1 MRLSLSQ
8 ISNPNLIYQFKDI
21 ENISGPVTLEL
32 TDGEI
37 TIPIRHAII
46 HFIYWRNLIFFNL
59 PIKLRHVI
67 FTSGICSLDI
77 ISKLQTVCF
86 NDMIDAYPDKET
98 EIVQCLFDTINFNNK
113 FILKNL
119 TKYHSSLDI
128 FEMSRMMRDE
138 KVKEV
143 VNVKLDPLF
152 GTDVIEKTIA
162 QANEEFCSLLEK
174 RGSLTHNP
182 LIPFMEAK
190 LLNKNQ
196 LMQIFIALGV
206 RTDVNDMIVTYP
218 VTTSV
223 FEGMKNIWQYA
234 VESLSSKKSKFYN
247 AVAVRT
253 SQYVNRK
260 QQLSQ
265 FVIERI
271 YKGSCGTDVTVTFH
285 ITPINYKHL
294 EGKIIKNEDGSEI
307 ILTNDILPD
316 YIGKTVQMYSPI
328 TCRYTDG
335 YCEKC
340 GGMLTR
346 FLPKELNNTLK
357 DWQWVYAHTPTSS
370 SGSCTIYGNYN
381 HIALGE
387 TFPYILTESK
397 NYSAPTLPDS
407 SATAINSHTTLFG
420 NPVISPEN
428 CNYQFRFFDI
438 SITGNQGVLET
449 DQRNEETGLLEGGLL
464 LTKFKNNLLFN
475 NTVVNNF
482 FTINVNDGPGSKNSL
497 GEDGY
502 QPTTSIKDSKMFD
515 CFSTMLFN
523 YSESKT
529 EVKHSILSN
538 SGGFLFINQANP
550 YGDSNNKSWYG
561 TDPSKIK
568 GTIINIDETTI
579 LDNYVT
585 GQGGWFQIY
594 GAQSAIGLLKSLIN
608 PGFKKYGK
616 TFTKAEGDY
625 ELFNAIALNMN
636 SSMESAEPL
645 GSGMV
650 AQINIGEDISIDTTG
665 NKEKVDTDYKSVNP
679 SDPMT
684 MLGFA
689 QDLYNTEYGALYF
702 SKLMTQGFLFK
713 THGTNDLYLAPADNQ
728 MNLSPVV
735 NLISGAIKQE
745 YPEYASILDTIITPV
760 NDLKNYSD
768 FKDSKYLTIYID
780 ITAATSIQSEAAPRA
795 GVNELITGYANF
807 TGTNS
812 YGLIVELLDE

>member
-32 TDGEI
+32 ADGEI
-37 TIPIRHAII
+37 TMPIRHAII

-119 TKYHSSLDI
+119 TKYHGALDI
-128 FEMSRMMRDE
+128 FEMSRMMRNE

-294 EGKIIKNEDGSEI
+294 EGKIIKNEDGSET

-346 FLPKELNNTLK
+346 FLPKELNKGIL
-357 DWQWVYAHTPTSS
+357 SS
-370 SGSCTIYGNYN
+370 SIVIKDITQLILSSKHFNKTNSVIYKIPNEGAPYFRRNTNEIYWRKN
-381 HIALGE
+381 IAKDLDKITLG
-387 TFPYILTESK
+387 FFIKDMCPI
-397 NYSAPTLPDS
+397 NDITLMNFDS
-407 SATAINSHTTLFG
+407 
-420 NPVISPEN
+420 
-428 CNYQFRFFDI
+428 DI
-438 SITGNQGVLET
+438 
-449 DQRNEETGLLEGGLL
+449 NEEKFSRLTFMIIRKEGVKDIEIPLVSIDDRITPHLSVEMLSHMKKHFNEIVQDDIMNWIPLKGISE
-464 LTKFKNNLLFN
+464 NVPLFR
-475 NTVVNNF
+475 
-482 FTINVNDGPGSKNSL
+482 SL
-497 GEDGY
+497 V
-502 QPTTSIKDSKMFD
+502 S
-515 CFSTMLFN
+515 
-523 YSESKT
+523 
-529 EVKHSILSN
+529 
-538 SGGFLFINQANP
+538 
-550 YGDSNNKSWYG
+550 
-561 TDPSKIK
+561 
-568 GTIINIDETTI
+568 
-579 LDNYVT
+579 
-585 GQGGWFQIY
+585 
-594 GAQSAIGLLKSLIN
+594 
-608 PGFKKYGK
+608 
-616 TFTKAEGDY
+616 
-625 ELFNAIALNMN
+625 N
-636 SSMESAEPL
+636 SSMMSYMKEASKFL
-645 GSGMV
+645 
-650 AQINIGEDISIDTTG
+650 QTNINRYT
-665 NKEKVDTDYKSVNP
+665 SVNQALN
-679 SDPMT
+679 D
-684 MLGFA
+684 FA
-689 QDLYNTEYGALYF
+689 EIVY
-702 SKLMTQGFLFK
+702 SKVGMNILHIEVVLK
-713 THGTNDLYLAPADNQ
+713 AYLVSSQFNYDI
-728 MNLSPVV
+728 PVV
-735 NLISGAIKQE
+735 TDPDNVIFQTNPRIVKNRTVSGELAFQCLMQYLSYPGTFIIPRSPGIFDKFFAI
-745 YPEYASILDTIITPV
+745 
-760 NDLKNYSD
+760 
-768 FKDSKYLTIYID
+768 
-780 ITAATSIQSEAAPRA
+780 
-795 GVNELITGYANF
+795 
-807 TGTNS
+807 
-812 YGLIVELLDE
+812 